1 MADIQLPDMG
11 AMMADVN
18 RRLGTLEALPGGLT
32 QTKADTLY
40 LGKTAKAESAKTADT
55 AKAVA
60 WTDVTGRPTK
70 VSQFTNDSGYLKTQ
84 VQADW
89 NATSGVGV
97 IKNKPTMPTKTSQL
111 TNDSGFV
118 TKAVT
123 NGLIPKSG
131 ERGTLTGHE
140 TAATLTGSPTI
151 DINSAST
158 NVLNT
163 SGKVTLTFTAAAA
176 TASDVKVIA
185 LTATA
190 ATTLTIAGAAWANGG
205 SAPTWGTVG
214 KHLVLVANFLGGRV
228 VLSVFDNDEG

>member
-32 QTKADTLY
+32 QAKADTLY

-60 WTDVTGRPTK
+60 WTGVTGRPTK
-70 VSQFTNDSGYLKTQ
+70 VSQFTNDSGYLTTQ

-89 NATSGVGV
+89 NATSGAGV
-97 IKNKPTMPTKTSQL
+97 INNKPTKVSQF

-151 DINSAST
+151 NINSAST

-185 LTATA
+185 LTATV
-190 ATTLTIAGAAWANGG
+190 ATTLTITGAAWANGG
-205 SAPTWGTVG
+205 SAPTWGTAG

-228 VLSVFDNDEG
+228 VLNVFDNDEG

>member
-18 RRLGTLEALPGGLT
+18 HRLGVLEALPGGLT

-60 WTDVTGRPTK
+60 WTGVTGRPTK

-97 IKNKPTMPTKTSQL
+97 IKNKPTMPTKMSQL

-118 TKAVT
+118 TTAVT

-151 DINSAST
+151 NINSAST

-190 ATTLTIAGAAWANGG
+190 ATTLTITGAAWANGG

-228 VLSVFDNDEG
+228 VLNVFDNDEG

>member
-1 MADIQLPDMG
+1 MADTPVQAALREAFNSKLSVIPQTLSQEKQTQARANIG
-11 AMMADVN
+11 AGSAADVSSQGT
-18 RRLGTLEALPGGLT
+18 RLTAVEK
-32 QTKADTLY
+32 KA
-40 LGKTAKAESAKTADT
+40 
-55 AKAVA
+55 
-60 WTDVTGRPTK
+60 TD
-70 VSQFTNDSGYLKTQ
+70 
-84 VQADW
+84 
-89 NATSGVGV
+89 NATAITNLRGD
-97 IKNKPTMPTKTSQL
+97 IPTKTSQL

-151 DINSAST
+151 NINSAST

-163 SGKVTLTFTAAAA
+163 SGNVTLTFTAAAA

-190 ATTLTIAGAAWANGG
+190 ATTLTITGAAWANGG
-205 SAPTWGTVG
+205 SAPTWGTAG

-228 VLSVFDNDEG
+228 VLNVFDNDEG

>member
-60 WTDVTGRPTK
+60 WTGVTGRPTK
-70 VSQFTNDSGYLKTQ
+70 VSQFTNDSG
-84 VQADW
+84 
-89 NATSGVGV
+89 
-97 IKNKPTMPTKTSQL
+97 
-111 TNDSGFV
+111 FV
-118 TKAVT
+118 TTAVT

-151 DINSAST
+151 SINSAST

-185 LTATA
+185 LTVTA

-205 SAPTWGTVG
+205 SAPTWGTAG

>member
-55 AKAVA
+55 ATAVA
-60 WTDVTGRPTK
+60 WTGVTGRPTK

-84 VQADW
+84 VRADW
-89 NATSGVGV
+89 NATSGAGV
-97 IKNKPTMPTKTSQL
+97 INNKPTKVSQF

-151 DINSAST
+151 NINSAST

-190 ATTLTIAGAAWANGG
+190 ATTLTITGAAWANGG
-205 SAPTWGTVG
+205 SAPTWGTAG

-228 VLSVFDNDEG
+228 VLNVFDNDEG